1 VLQATLEAHDGDPR
15 RLTVE
20 ITETAAISDL
30 DRAQAFAQALNAMG
44 VRLALDDF
52 GAGFASFQHLTR
64 LHFDEIK
71 IDGEY
76 VRNLA
81 DDETHQVLVRSLA
94 ELARGL
100 GKDTT
105 AEFVQ
110 DDRTIELLRQ
120 YGVRWGQG
128 FHLGRPAPLD
138 ALGVVDLPVAAA

>member
-1 VLQATLEAHDGDPR
+1 
-15 RLTVE
+15 VE
-20 ITETAAISDL
+20 ITETAAIADL
-30 DRAQAFAQALNAMG
+30 DRAQAFAAGLTAMG

-76 VRNLA
+76 VKNLA
-81 DDETHQVLVRSLA
+81 DDETHQVLVKSLVD
-94 ELARGL
+94 LAHGL
-100 GKDTT
+100 GKETT

-110 DDRTIELLRQ
+110 DDRAIELLRG

-128 FHLGRPAPLD
+128 FHLGRPGPLD
-138 ALGVVDLPVAAA
+138 DLGLAPDLVHAG